1 MKKLNQT
8 NKTRNQTKAK
18 IHKHICE
25 GIQSVTEGKDQ
36 VGRKTSGP
44 TTAIPSYHHT
54 ILTEASY
61 LNLIHSVTKKHISTY
76 KVLYQSTYNPQCVYT
91 IET

>member
-1 MKKLNQT
+1 MKLNQT
-8 NKTRNQTKAK
+8 NKTRNQTKPK

-25 GIQSVTEGKDQ
+25 RIQSVTEGKDQ

-54 ILTEASY
+54 
-61 LNLIHSVTKKHISTY
+61 
-76 KVLYQSTYNPQCVYT
+76 
-91 IET
+91 